1 MTGTLPAADWAEVLR
16 WLVWLALATLLAR
29 PLALRLMQGGGGWI
43 AGKLIG
49 WLVVGWVP
57 WLLASF
63 HILPFG
69 AAAATGML
77 ALALAALLLGLRSI
91 DWRGFVRIEAGFAA
105 LFWLGLAVRLQNADL
120 AGLEKFTNMAFLAAA
135 MRSEAMP
142 PQDAWFAGHAVNY
155 YYVGQAMVAGW
166 GRLAGVPA
174 AHAYQLAMATLFA
187 LTALGT
193 GLLTARLVAPWGRR
207 MQAVLG
213 AAAGLLAVYGGNGH
227 SVLYQLFRR
236 WMPTTTQGFYFPDST
251 RFIGFDPD
259 GPDKAFT
266 EFTAYA
272 YAVGDLH
279 AHVVAT
285 PLFLLAVALILSIL
299 RRGLDGALPNMA
311 QAAGL
316 GWMLGLAF
324 TMNSWDLA
332 ILGLLALV
340 ALAVL
345 LARSSSLPFRSKADD
360 LGAAAVV
367 ALVAA
372 ALAAAPFLA
381 GFVPFAEGAA
391 LVAARTPLWQILV
404 IWAHV
409 LPALLLIPA
418 LALAG
423 APVRPLL
430 PVAVVA
436 VTGLLLVALPEAV
449 YMKDIYGADFAR
461 ANTMFKLAFRAQTL
475 LVAAGLAVLAP
486 AVARG
491 GLWLAAALAALAPLV
506 ATLAYLPHV
515 HAPLS
520 AIRSLDGTGFLGD
533 ERALVEVAGNLP
545 LAPGEALVEAAS
557 EAFTDG
563 ARVSAMTGQ
572 PTVIGWMGHEWLWRG
587 DAGAAMAR
595 VADVD
600 QFYTTTDP
608 TVRCRIVVRYGIRYV
623 ILGRAEHARYPALDD
638 TGLRALG
645 VEIHASA
652 GGSILRIRSGF
663 CGD

>member
-1 MTGTLPAADWAEVLR
+1 MMGTLPAADWAEVLR
-16 WLVWLALATLLAR
+16 WLGWLALATLLAR
-29 PLALRLMQGGGGWI
+29 PLALRIMPGESGWI
-43 AGKLIG
+43 AAKLIG
-49 WLVVGWVP
+49 WLVAGWVP
-57 WLLASF
+57 WLFASF
-63 HILPFG
+63 HILPLG

-77 ALALAALLLGLRSI
+77 ALALAALRSGLPPM
-91 DWRGFVRIEAGFAA
+91 DWRGFLRVEAGFAV
-105 LFWLGLAVRLQNADL
+105 LFWLGLAVRLKNADL
-120 AGLEKFTNMAFLAAA
+120 TGLEKFTDMAFLAAS

-187 LTALGT
+187 LTALGA

-236 WMPTTTQGFYFPDST
+236 WMPATAEAFYFPDST

-259 GPDKAFT
+259 GADKAFT
-266 EFTAYA
+266 EFTSYGF
-272 YAVGDLH
+272 AVGDLH

-285 PLFLLAVALILSIL
+285 PLFLLAAVLIVSIL
-299 RRGLDGALPNMA
+299 RRGLDGAPPGTA
-311 QAAGL
+311 PAAAL

-332 ILGLLALV
+332 ILGLMALV

-345 LARSSSLPFRSKADD
+345 LARPSDLPLRNRVDHM
-360 LGAAAVV
+360 GAAAIV
-367 ALVAA
+367 ALGVAA
-372 ALAAAPFLA
+372 LTAAPFLA
-381 GFVPFAEGAA
+381 GFAPFAEGAA
-391 LVAARTPLWQILV
+391 LVAARTPLWQIVV

-409 LPALLLIPA
+409 LPALLLVPA
-418 LALAG
+418 LAVAG

-430 PVAVVA
+430 PIAVVA
-436 VTGLLLVALPEAV
+436 STGLLLVALPEVV
-449 YMKDIYGADFAR
+449 YMKDIYGSDFAR

-475 LVAAGLAVLAP
+475 LVAAGLAVMAP
-486 AVARG
+486 LVARG
-491 GLWLAAALAALAPLV
+491 RLWLVAALAALAPLV

-515 HAPLS
+515 GAFPS
-520 AIRSLDGTGFLGD
+520 IIRSLDGMAFLGD
-533 ERALVEVAGNLP
+533 ERMLVEAAESLP
-545 LAPGEALVEAAS
+545 LAKGEALVEAAS

-572 PTVIGWMGHEWLWRG
+572 PAVIGWTGHEWLWRG
-587 DAGAAMAR
+587 DAAAAMAR
-595 VADVD
+595 AADVD
-600 QFYTTTDP
+600 QFYTTMDP
-608 TVRCRIVVRYGIRYV
+608 TIRCRIADRYNIRYV
-623 ILGRAEHARYPALDD
+623 ILGRVERSRHPALDE

-652 GGSILRIRSGF
+652 GGSILRIPPAA
-663 CGD
+663 CGG